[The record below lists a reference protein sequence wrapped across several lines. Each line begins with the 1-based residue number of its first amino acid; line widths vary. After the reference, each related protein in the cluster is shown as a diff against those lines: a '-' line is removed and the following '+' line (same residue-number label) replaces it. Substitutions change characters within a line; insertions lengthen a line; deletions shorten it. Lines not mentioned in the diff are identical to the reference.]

1 MLVFFSRPRQQVEET
16 NCDAVDII
24 LEHIVIRVRI
34 SGVQVMDKDSKEVLY
49 DRNDI
54 KGGV

>member
-1 MLVFFSRPRQQVEET
+1 MLVFFSRPRQQVEQI

-24 LEHIVIRVRI
+24 LEHIVVRVRN
-34 SGVQVMDKDSKEVLY
+34 SGVQVVDKDSKEVLY
-49 DRNDI
+49 DKNDI